1 MFIKDKWGIENK
13 KRGFFGTIVESIR
26 HRFAS
31 YDTLMQLTPLV
42 VFNLARWLIVSVFI
56 NGAIVM
62 ASDSRASMSRT
73 MVNGN
78 QTIVDNFIH
87 YNDKSFTV
95 CLSIKK

>member
-1 MFIKDKWGIENK
+1 M
-13 KRGFFGTIVESIR
+13 S
-26 HRFAS
+26 
-31 YDTLMQLTPLV
+31 
-42 VFNLARWLIVSVFI
+42 LIVSVFI

-87 YNDKSFTV
+87 YNDNKAPEKEKKKPKEKTKSK
-95 CLSIKK
+95 SKAKKK